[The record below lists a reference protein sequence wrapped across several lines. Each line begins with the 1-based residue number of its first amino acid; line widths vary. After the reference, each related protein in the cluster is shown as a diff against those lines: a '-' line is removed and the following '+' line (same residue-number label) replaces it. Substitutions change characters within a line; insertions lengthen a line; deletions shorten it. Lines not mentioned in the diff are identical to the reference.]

1 MLNTIPLGPR
11 HNLQQR
17 AVRPAATAAPPRVV
31 RTAIATSTAVVF
43 TLTPTENNIHRK
55 NNFSS
60 LFLFQL
66 TLHPTGCGAEVVSV
80 LADLTAQAPHRD
92 VEAAP
97 GLLRPL
103 PVLGVHLG
111 ALQSLASAQ
120 GRGDR
125 RTVDDELRL
134 LDSPVHLGVDV
145 GHGQGRLI
153 SRHHGSVGRVCG
165 ERGPG

>member
-103 PVLGVHLG
+103 PVLHVDSIPLIFVVTFVGMKCTCPPNG
-111 ALQSLASAQ
+111 TNSL
-120 GRGDR
+120 
-125 RTVDDELRL
+125 L
-134 LDSPVHLGVDV
+134 
-145 GHGQGRLI
+145 
-153 SRHHGSVGRVCG
+153 
-165 ERGPG
+165 